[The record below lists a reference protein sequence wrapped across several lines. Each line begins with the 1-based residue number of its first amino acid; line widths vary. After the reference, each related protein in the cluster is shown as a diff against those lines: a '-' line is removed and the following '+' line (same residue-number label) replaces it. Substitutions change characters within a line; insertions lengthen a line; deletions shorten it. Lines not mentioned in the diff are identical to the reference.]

1 MISDKL
7 KQRLVK
13 DRPSTSITIRIPT
26 DVVESLKTIAPQKGF
41 SGYQALLKFYISE
54 GLRKDEALYVFGT
67 TALLAEALERRGVKR
82 DVIEAAIR
90 DIKPA

>member
-13 DRPSTSITIRIPT
+13 DRPSTSITMRIPT

-54 GLRKDEALYVFGT
+54 GLRKDEALYLFGP

-90 DIKPA
+90 DINPA

>member
-13 DRPSTSITIRIPT
+13 NRPSTSITIRMPA
-26 DVVESLKTIAPQKGF
+26 DVVESLKAIAPQKGF

-54 GLRKDEALYVFGT
+54 GLRKDEATYLFGT
-67 TALLAEALERRGVKR
+67 TALLAKALERRGVKR

-90 DIKPA
+90 DINAA